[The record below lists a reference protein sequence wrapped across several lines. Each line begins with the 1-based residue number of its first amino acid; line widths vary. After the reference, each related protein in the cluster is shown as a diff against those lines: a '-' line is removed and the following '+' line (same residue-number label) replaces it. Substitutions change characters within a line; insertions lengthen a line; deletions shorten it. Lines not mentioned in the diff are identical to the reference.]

1 MPQDEN
7 LESLLPQARPMILLS
22 GYDPNSS
29 GYVVDAWV
37 DVSPASPFYEVEPG
51 GVPGCI
57 ALEYMAQTMALGI
70 GILRNR
76 AGLPP
81 KMGFVLGSRKLEVSV
96 PFFKPG
102 ERYAIRA
109 ENTYQDESFGSF
121 DCTIRDAAGEVVAKA
136 QVTAFQPEDGITPD
150 ELEDFS

>member
-1 MPQDEN
+1 MPSLGE
-7 LESLLPQARPMILLS
+7 LLPHRPPMVLLDGFKEPS
-22 GYDPNSS
+22 GS
-29 GYVVDAWV
+29 GEVEAHV
-37 DVSPASPFYEVEPG
+37 DVTAASPFYEAELG
-51 GVPGCI
+51 GVPACV

-76 AGLPP
+76 AGMPP

-150 ELEDFS
+150 KLEDFS